1 MLKYFTN
8 AFKGNATD
16 SIAINP
22 AFVATVFETVD
33 EEGENITAIYLQ
45 TGITLTVTD
54 PYLAVVARL
63 SESTGCGGCC

>member
-8 AFKGNATD
+8 AFKGNVTD

-22 AFVATVFETVD
+22 AMVCTVFETRD
-33 EEGENITAIYLQ
+33 EEDNLITAIYLQ

-54 PYLAVVARL
+54 PYLEVVARL
-63 SESTGCGGCC
+63 SESDCC